1 MTNLTTTIDTLG
13 QLLAQIADLT
23 KQANAIKADLRTL
36 GDGAYEG
43 DVFRVSVSTS
53 ERETLDMDAV
63 REKLSPQFIR
73 AHTNVTEVVT
83 VKCVARNGKTAKAA

>member
-23 KQANAIKADLRTL
+23 KQADAIKATIREL

-43 DVFRVSVSTS
+43 DTFRVSVSTS
-53 ERETLDMDAV
+53 ERETLDMKAV
-63 REKLSPQFIR
+63 REKLTRQFIA
-73 AHTNVTEVVT
+73 AHTNVTKVVT
-83 VKCVARNGKTAKAA
+83 VKCVARNGKTA